1 VVVGAGP
8 DGEEVVE
15 RPGELITGVRVDGLE
30 HTQRDP
36 DVHGEDVEVLGDGAP
51 QDGATDCAETED
63 HDFDWRR
70 VLCCEAKGCR
80 VLVVDLVNVL
90 VQRAPVH
97 GAVHPVVPGVL
108 EDEEDRDLVC
118 HGEERGEGNGGFKAG
133 VLCHRVEEPNL
144 RKLDG
149 EVGDED
155 EFGALPLFFCG
166 GHLLL

>member
-1 VVVGAGP
+1 MVVSTSP
-8 DGEEVVE
+8 DWQEVVE
-15 RPGELITGVRVDGLE
+15 RPGELITRVRVDGLE

-51 QDGATDCAETED
+51 DDRAADGAETED
-63 HDFDWRR
+63 HDFDWRGVFCR
-70 VLCCEAKGCR
+70 ETEGRR
-80 VLVVDLVNVL
+80 VLVVDLVDVL

-97 GAVHPVVPGVL
+97 GAVHPVVPGVFK
-108 EDEEDRDLVC
+108 DEEDCDLVGHC
-118 HGEERGEGNGGFKAG
+118 EERGEGNGGFEAG
-133 VLCHRVEEPNL
+133 VLCHRVEEPDL

-155 EFGALPLFFCG
+155 EFRALPLFSCG